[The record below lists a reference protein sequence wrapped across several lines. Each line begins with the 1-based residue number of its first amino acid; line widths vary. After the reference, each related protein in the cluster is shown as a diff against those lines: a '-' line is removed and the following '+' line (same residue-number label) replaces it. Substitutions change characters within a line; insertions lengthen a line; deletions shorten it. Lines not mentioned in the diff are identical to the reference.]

1 MNDYPAHNIKED
13 SLAPHEGDWQ
23 ARNEQAAEH
32 PPIAAPEQDSL
43 LRTLAEEALAKGN
56 PVLVIP
62 LDAAAH
68 STGELHAG
76 SATEEP
82 DHDLRLPKNTT
93 VIFSG
98 SECLPAASNGEP
110 SANGKVKVIEKS
122 GDLGEEAS
130 ESSCSSNPASTAT
143 PMHLVDPEDPDS
155 LRWSPLEAEGRLLT
169 PHNVILASSG
179 QGKIHSQGARK
190 AGKKRLS
197 LEQVKHLK
205 RSDASEESR

>member
-1 MNDYPAHNIKED
+1 MNDYPPHNIEED
-13 SLAPHEGDWQ
+13 SLAPHDKDWQ
-23 ARNEQAAEH
+23 AREDEPAGH
-32 PPIAAPEQDSL
+32 PPTGALKQDSL

-62 LDAAAH
+62 LDATAH
-68 STGELHAG
+68 SAG
-76 SATEEP
+76 GFHGGPANEET

-98 SECLPAASNGEP
+98 TDSLPALATGAP
-110 SANGKVKVIEKS
+110 NGKFKVLEKS
-122 GDLGEEAS
+122 GDLGKEAS

-143 PMHLVDPEDPDS
+143 PVRVVDPEDPDS